1 MSFRETLSRTASR
14 VAAGLLAV
22 AALALASCGGGTY
35 QVNEF
40 VPARILTF
48 GDENNLLV
56 APQGLKYTIN
66 GLSDATDLVDCS
78 VLPLWNQLL
87 ATSFGMT
94 YAECNPEAVA
104 SPTAFNFSTVGAT
117 ID

>member
-1 MSFRETLSRTASR
+1 MSFREHLSRVATRA
-14 VAAGLLAV
+14 AAGLL

-48 GDENNLLV
+48 GDESSMLV
-56 APQGLKYTIN
+56 PPQGLKYSIN
-66 GLSDATDLVDCS
+66 AISPATELVDCS
-78 VLPLWNQLL
+78 LLPLWNQTL

-104 SPTAFNFSTVGAT
+104 SPTAFDFAT
-117 ID
+117 PKEGSHA